1 MAAGKAG
8 ADPCN
13 HASELPQRG
22 KKMKSELISVA
33 RDQDQGLSRRDFLR
47 VGAGFSA
54 ATACAGALGGLSG
67 CGEAAKAPARGFG
80 FLRPSDLDLFG
91 ALVPAVVLD
100 FAQLSADERGARLG
114 DVLHKLDATCSALDS
129 SKQQELRKL
138 LDLLAVAPLRYLL
151 AGVGAW
157 NEASTETLQAFL
169 ARWRGSRFATLN
181 AGGNVL
187 VKLIAT
193 SYYVLPATWP
203 ASGYPGP
210 PARLYQ
216 AINS

>member
-1 MAAGKAG
+1 
-8 ADPCN
+8 
-13 HASELPQRG
+13 
-22 KKMKSELISVA
+22 MKTESISVA
-33 RDQDQGLSRRDFLR
+33 HDQDQGLSRRDFLK

-54 ATACAGALGGLSG
+54 MAACAGVLGGLSG
-67 CGEAAKAPARGFG
+67 CGEAAKAPAKGFG
-80 FLRPSDLDLFG
+80 FLRQGDLDLFS
-91 ALVPAVVLD
+91 ALAPAVILD
-100 FAQLSADERGARLG
+100 LAQLPTGERGARLG

-157 NEASTETLQAFL
+157 SEAGTDTLHAFL
-169 ARWRGSRFATLN
+169 ARWRSSRFATLN

-187 VKLIAT
+187 VKLIST